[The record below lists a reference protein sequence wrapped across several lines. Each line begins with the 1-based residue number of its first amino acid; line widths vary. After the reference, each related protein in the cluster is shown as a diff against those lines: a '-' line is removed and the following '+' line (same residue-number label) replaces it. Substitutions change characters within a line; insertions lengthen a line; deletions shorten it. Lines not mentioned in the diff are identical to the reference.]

1 VHQKTS
7 YETGLNKLTKIG
19 KELKQAC
26 QLDTAQVDAQIDE
39 IGDAFAEL
47 ELKLKAKLDLFND
60 HLEKEKTFTASMND
74 VKVELETKLAMGDE
88 TLLPHP
94 NELDKRAELRQKL
107 DLCKQLV
114 DNESSI
120 LGDENKTK
128 TLQEL
133 KTLFD
138 KLENLIETKQEEQ
151 AMKQNAEFENFKKG
165 THLLFFCCRCQLYR
179 NYISKVKFE
188 NYEKYSKII
197 FKKEKDMKFKN
208 RKKKRFK

>member
-1 VHQKTS
+1 M
-7 YETGLNKLTKIG
+7 NKIG
-19 KELKQAC
+19 NELKQAC
-26 QLDTAQVDAQIDE
+26 QLDTAQVEAQIDE
-39 IGDAFAEL
+39 IGDAFAAL

-60 HLEKEKTFTASMND
+60 HLEKEKTFTSSVND
-74 VKVELETKLAMGDE
+74 VKVELKELETKLATGDE
-88 TLLPHP
+88 TLLSHP

-128 TLQEL
+128 TLHEL

-165 THLLFFCCRCQLYR
+165 THIIRYFLLQMSSY
-179 NYISKVKFE
+179 
-188 NYEKYSKII
+188 
-197 FKKEKDMKFKN
+197 
-208 RKKKRFK
+208 